1 LSKGNDGDPPLVV
14 LQVKC
19 AKGIQ
24 YFKMTLVNELRLF
37 AMHTSVQM
45 FFLSG
50 LFYFVWLS
58 GCRIGKNLG
67 GKSSRLYIKVSMI

>member
-45 FFLSG
+45 FFKRPV
-50 LFYFVWLS
+50 LFCLV
-58 GCRIGKNLG
+58 K
-67 GKSSRLYIKVSMI
+67 RLPHRKEFRRKKQQTVY